1 MDLGAFFRNSYYVNN
16 MPFHEN
22 RLMIPTHEWEV
33 IAALF
38 PREKQE
44 ERNGPLGAVLV
55 AIPAYRYQG
64 HTIKVINHKSED
76 GDPLMFTVNLSLE
89 PKSFDK
95 LSDACEFIDGF
106 MSVAGEG

>member
-1 MDLGAFFRNSYYVNN
+1 MSIQQRWIR
-16 MPFHEN
+16 EN
-22 RLMIPTHEWEV
+22 RLMIPTHEREV

-44 ERNGPLGAVLV
+44 ELNGPLGAVLV

-64 HTIKVINHKSED
+64 HTIEVINHKSED
-76 GDPLMFTVNLSLE
+76 GDPLMFTVNLGLE